1 MHVLSSSSAFLVNA
15 EVDSMG
21 GVIDGGAGVDS
32 KTSRHA
38 SIEKARAEL
47 RQEFDVRE
55 ERRRE
60 LEFLEKGGNPLDF
73 KLGPA
78 TSISVQSTSV
88 TDQHT
93 EHEAKD
99 SFALTPSPHGDS
111 VDSSVRPLVR
121 EPTTADNLLLFDG
134 GKDMLHGDGN
144 ATYPSRR
151 GHIASSEEFSR
162 PGRSHKGKE
171 SEDSAMF
178 RIGVRS
184 QAYARRNRSR
194 SSRDS
199 ARACSTNLVPS
210 SHINRSSIL
219 PSSCHNSRNVKGSL
233 CETHLDQ
240 GHTISSI
247 CNSKTAA
254 NVVSKTTVSNNKM
267 DMELGAEQGREAV
280 EQKKAGLSGVAEIK
294 EGRHNQLSQ
303 MAVEQDH
310 KALSTCSMG
319 EGEQELEGCMPCVA
333 PVNEGN
339 FITAG
344 QLNGISSNV
353 VENDLKDEGQNT
365 RNCFSATVA
374 TEGLDSNLSCKKISH
389 SLDENIASNEFLIS
403 KKVNGSS
410 NENAKEQKTVF
421 EVTPPMPDPDFVE
434 ETESRC
440 VDVQA
445 TASDALPSGR
455 KNTSVSDA
463 DVKIEEICYGRSDLQ
478 NEAEPVTSVVGA
490 QLIQLCDA
498 TNSKKTSVCSEPRLP
513 WTSVS
518 FNSERL
524 EVISPVKGSAAA
536 ATTELQSGTGN
547 HLQLA
552 KEHEDAI
559 LERARTIEASR
570 KRISQLSLGDS
581 HSVKR
586 RKCHW
591 DFVLEEMAW
600 LSNDFMQERIW
611 KITAAAHISHCIASS
626 GRTKFSVETLHRK
639 QKEVAYTLAQAIM
652 QFWNSFE
659 VLQDRENPSSE
670 LHDHSSDLFV
680 FGKANGVE
688 SVKDTGEPIVSQ
700 ETSKDID
707 GNKYKQNLR
716 LPIQRYALRFLR
728 YSKSSDCSVQAQ
740 TPMTP
745 DRKSNAQILQLSCED
760 QYSEENLFYTVPFGA
775 MEEYRNSVSS
785 HWAQNERT
793 GNTMFQDEVET
804 SLFDSVAEFGSR
816 GNVDEEDEGEVGIY
830 YLPRGFEGTNP
841 SKYVQR
847 TKKNWQKLNDA
858 RSYELGSDLPYGH
871 CQESK
876 PGSHSLPLTVKR
888 PSSNLHLGSI
898 PTKRVRTAKRQ
909 RAVSP
914 FGVGVAGGGQLE
926 NKTEASSGDTTSFYE
941 DQTSVHG
948 GSRTRKMSEVEST
961 GDLVKQLPFDTTGKS
976 TKPKK
981 KAAKHLGFRNTLSS
995 NDSAGFMGSVKGSGT
1010 FEQRWQLDSMAQHE
1024 QNDNLRKRLES
1035 HQLESNGNTGMYGHP
1050 GAKKPRASKQLP
1062 NASLETVTP
1071 MSGSIP
1077 SPVASQM
1084 SNMSNSNKLIK
1095 AIAGRDRDR
1104 KAKALKMSAGQS
1116 AFGNPW
1122 SVYEDQAL
1130 VVLVH
1135 DMGPNWELVSD
1146 AVNSTLQF
1154 KCIFRKPKEC
1164 KERHKELMDMNAGDG
1179 ADSAEDSGS
1188 SQHYP
1193 STLPGIPKGSARQLL
1208 QHLQGPME
1216 EDTLKDHFEKII
1228 RLGQQLHS
1236 RRSQND
1242 IQEVKQSTTVHSSH
1256 TLALSDV
1263 CPNNSNGGFLT
1274 PLDLCEGSTSS
1285 PDVLSPGYQG
1295 LHFSGLAV
1303 TNHQGSVAPVLP
1315 ASGTNPLLQVASGM
1329 VLGNGLPSPSA
1340 TLNGPVREMQRY
1352 SMSRPSPLP
1361 VDEQQRMRHSSQM
1374 LPSRNIMH
1382 SSVAVSGALPTG
1394 NDHGVH
1400 MPSGANGLGMMC
1412 GMKRG
1417 MAMPRP
1423 AFQGIV
1429 SPSMI
1434 NMVPPANG
1442 VGMAS
1447 PVNIHNGSVSGQ
1459 GNPSMRP
1466 REALQ
1471 MLRPGQS
1478 PEDQRQKIQ
1487 ELQMQVTHRNGPGN
1501 ISYNGSSTAFPN
1513 QTGPPVQAF
1522 PVHQQQQ
1529 QMPHQSHVLSNVHQS
1544 RLKGTNTSTHQQ
1556 KYVIHVPKQRHQL
1569 QQQRLLQQQQQQF
1582 TAPNSSPPQHPISA
1596 VPNNN
1601 SQLQQSS
1608 TQSVPV
1614 PLPPV
1619 NLQYPLTTSV
1629 NTATLQAQQKQ
1640 HHVPQGLS
1648 RSPKTGGAVPNQ
1660 MLKQRQLQQ
1669 LQQPSHRPQQR
1680 QQSQQQGK
1688 LMKGIGKGSM
1698 MLNQN
1703 LPIDAPRVNG
1713 LSPSGIHVPEK
1724 GEQPVMHLMQGQGL
1738 FPGSGQNAVPS
1749 TKQLEPQTSNQV
1761 QQQKMLSCP
1770 LQPSQKQQSRT
1781 LPHLDNNN
1789 QGQMQI
1795 PPSHAFSASQQ
1806 PVLTSPLA
1814 RASQQQQQPHRQTSQ
1829 QQQAVQ
1835 RAVQKNC
1842 QTWSDAPMQS
1852 PGDQAEANSQLT
1864 NSTFQ
1869 TGAIPQCTA
1878 LNNVP
1883 GNPHQSNSDGTEPM
1897 SSSSQSGGQVVH
1909 GRFLP
1914 CSCNITVQLFNWELV
1929 ILCIFRK
1936 PKEYKE
1942 RHKELMDRNDDDG
1955 ADSAEDSGSSQH
1967 YPSTLPGIPKGSA
1980 RQLLQHLH
1988 GPIEEDTL
1996 KGHFEKIIRLGQ
2008 LLHSRRSQATS
2019 QRLSVGMTP
2028 KNIRLPNHGEM
2039 LLSVHGSPL
2048 GVYGEDNME
2057 AIHESEEG

>member
-32 KTSRHA
+32 KTSCRA

-78 TSISVQSTSV
+78 TSISVQSTSA

-111 VDSSVRPLVR
+111 VDSSVRPPGR

-151 GHIASSEEFSR
+151 GHIASSEEFSQ

-171 SEDSAMF
+171 SEDTAMF
-178 RIGVRS
+178 PVGVRS

-199 ARACSTNLVPS
+199 AHACSTNLVPS
-210 SHINRSSIL
+210 SHSNRSSIL

-233 CETHLDQ
+233 CETHLDE
-240 GHTISSI
+240 GHINSSI
-247 CNSKTAA
+247 CNSKTASPNA

-267 DMELGAEQGREAV
+267 DMELGAEQGSEAV

-310 KALSTCSMG
+310 KALSTRSVG

-333 PVNEGN
+333 PENEGN

-353 VENDLKDEGQNT
+353 EENDLKNEGQNT
-365 RNCFSATVA
+365 RNCFSAPVA
-374 TEGLDSNLSCKKISH
+374 TEGLDSDLSCKKISH

-445 TASDALPSGR
+445 TASDSLPSVR

-463 DVKIEEICYGRSDLQ
+463 EVKIEEICYGRSDLQ

-490 QLIQLCDA
+490 QLIQLGDA
-498 TNSKKTSVCSEPRLP
+498 NNSKKTSVCSEARLP
-513 WTSVS
+513 CTSVS

-524 EVISPVKGSAAA
+524 EVISPVKGSSAA

-559 LERARTIEASR
+559 LERARTIEASS

-611 KITAAAHISHCIASS
+611 KITAAAHVSHCAAFT
-626 GRTKFSVETLHRK
+626 GRTKFSVETLHGK

-652 QFWNSFE
+652 QFWHSFE

-670 LHDHSSDLFV
+670 LRDHSSALLV

-688 SVKDTGEPIVSQ
+688 SVKDTEEPIVSQ

-707 GNKYKQNLR
+707 GNKSKQNLR

-728 YSKSSDCSVQAQ
+728 YRKSSDCSVQAQ
-740 TPMTP
+740 AAMTP
-745 DRKSNAQILQLSCED
+745 DRKSNALISQLACED
-760 QYSEENLFYTVPFGA
+760 QYSEKNLFYAVPFGA

-816 GNVDEEDEGEVGIY
+816 ENVDEEDEVEAGIY
-830 YLPRGFEGTNP
+830 YLPRAFEGTNP

-847 TKKNWQKLNDA
+847 TKKSGQKPNGA
-858 RSYELGSDLPYGH
+858 RSFELGSDLPYGH

-876 PGSHSLPLTVKR
+876 PGSHSLLLSVKR

-926 NKTEASSGDTTSFYE
+926 SKTEASSGDTTSFYE

-948 GSRTRKMSEVEST
+948 GSQTRKISEVEST
-961 GDLVKQLPFDTTGKS
+961 GDFAKQLPFDTTGKS

-981 KAAKHLGFRNTLSS
+981 KKAKHLGFRNTLSS

-1062 NASLETVTP
+1062 NASLETMTP

-1095 AIAGRDRDR
+1095 VIAGRDRDR
-1104 KAKALKMSAGQS
+1104 KAKAIKMSAGQS

-1122 SVYEDQAL
+1122 SDYEDQAL

-1146 AVNSTLQF
+1146 ALNSSLQF
-1154 KCIFRKPKEC
+1154 KRIFRKPKEC
-1164 KERHKELMDMNAGDG
+1164 KERHKELMDSNAGDG

-1188 SQHYP
+1188 SQHYH
-1193 STLPGIPKGSARQLL
+1193 STLPGIPKACARQLL

-1236 RRSQND
+1236 RRSQCAYEYIWHSVKND
-1242 IQEVKQSTTVHSSH
+1242 IQEVKQFTTAHSSH

-1274 PLDLCEGSTSS
+1274 PLDLCEASTSS
-1285 PDVLSPGYQG
+1285 PDVLSPGRQG

-1303 TNHQGSVAPVLP
+1303 TNHQGSAAPVLP
-1315 ASGTNPLLQVASGM
+1315 ASGTNPLLQVSSGM

-1340 TLNGPVREMQRY
+1340 TLNGPVRDMQRY

-1361 VDEQQRMRHSSQM
+1361 VDEQQRMQHSSQM
-1374 LPSRNIMH
+1374 LPSRNIKH

-1459 GNPSMRP
+1459 GNPIMRP

-1478 PEDQRQKIQ
+1478 PEDQRQKTQ

-1501 ISYNGSSTAFPN
+1501 VSYNGSSTAFPN
-1513 QTGPPVQAF
+1513 QTGPPVQ
-1522 PVHQQQQ
+1522 HQQQQ
-1529 QMPHQSHVLSNVHQS
+1529 QMPHQSHVLSNVHQP
-1544 RLKGTNTSTHQQ
+1544 RLQGTNTSTHQQ
-1556 KYVIHVPKQRHQL
+1556 TYVIRVPKQRHQL
-1569 QQQRLLQQQQQQF
+1569 QQQRLLQQQQQF

-1601 SQLQQSS
+1601 SQIQQSS

-1619 NLQYPLTTSV
+1619 NLQHPLTTSSV

-1640 HHVPQGLS
+1640 HHVPHGLS
-1648 RSPKTGGAVPNQ
+1648 RSPQTGGAVPNQ

-1669 LQQPSHRPQQR
+1669 LQQPRPRPQQR

-1688 LMKGIGKGSM
+1688 FMKGIGKGSM

-1703 LPIDAPRVNG
+1703 LPIDAPQVNG

-1738 FPGSGQNAVPS
+1738 FPGSGRNPVPP

-1761 QQQKMLSCP
+1761 QQQKMLSRP

-1814 RASQQQQQPHRQTSQ
+1814 MASQQQQQPHRQTSQ

-1842 QTWSDAPMQS
+1842 QTCSDAPMQS
-1852 PGDQAEANSQLT
+1852 LGDQAEANSQLMK
-1864 NSTFQ
+1864 STLQ
-1869 TGAIPQCTA
+1869 TGACTIPQCTA

-1883 GNPHQSNSDGTEPM
+1883 GVSSVASSSHLKEPLYETNTVSPIIHLSSVGNPHQSNSDGTEPM
-1897 SSSSQSGGQVVH
+1897 SSSSQRLVNQGQFSGSIQIHGQIGGQRQQQQLH
-1909 GRFLP
+1909 QLP
-1914 CSCNITVQLFNWELV
+1914 QQQPQQQLQGQMQCGSLHAQCTV
-1929 ILCIFRK
+1929 
-1936 PKEYKE
+1936 
-1942 RHKELMDRNDDDG
+1942 
-1955 ADSAEDSGSSQH
+1955 SG
-1967 YPSTLPGIPKGSA
+1967 P
-1980 RQLLQHLH
+1980 
-1988 GPIEEDTL
+1988 
-1996 KGHFEKIIRLGQ
+1996 
-2008 LLHSRRSQATS
+2008 
-2019 QRLSVGMTP
+2019 V
-2028 KNIRLPNHGEM
+2028 
-2039 LLSVHGSPL
+2039 
-2048 GVYGEDNME
+2048 
-2057 AIHESEEG
+2057 